1 MMIQILRKWLSHKW
15 SKHDPTLLHAYHTT
29 FASLDGQRVLNHLL
43 DNIYF
48 KVYEGTDVNGA
59 IIHNARRSVIQE
71 ILEIIDAAEQPMK
84 YVIQTERQES
94 LNGS

>member
-1 MMIQILRKWLSHKW
+1 MNNRLRDWLRQKW
-15 SKHDPTLLHAYHTT
+15 SNYDPTIANSYHAA
-29 FASLDGQRVLNHLL
+29 FSSLDGQRVLNHLL

-48 KVYEGTDVNGA
+48 KVYEGLDVNGA

-71 ILEIIDAAEQPMK
+71 ILEVLDHAERPRR
-84 YVIQTERQES
+84 YIVQTERQEI